1 MGRSVRQASAV
12 VLHGLAVK
20 IRSMDALRRVVEH
33 DPRLGYAVVFGSQA
47 RGAAHAGSDVDVAVG
62 ASGGRR
68 LTSLELGEIASELE
82 AAAGRPVDIVDL
94 ESAPPALAYRVFRDG
109 RVILERDRPRLVA
122 RRARAILEY
131 LDFKPIED
139 QFVRGVLAAPV
150 RGR

>member
-1 MGRSVRQASAV
+1 MGRSVRQASTV
-12 VLHGLAVK
+12 VLHGLAAK

-94 ESAPPALAYRVFRDG
+94 ESARPALADRVRDG